1 MQMPKEPGDIELY
14 YDSIAA
20 DYYKQYQRGN
30 LTTSDSYPA
39 NYFRLQILVNRLAN
53 SRARRVYEVGVGEG
67 TPLVTLA
74 KMGFDV
80 AGCDIS
86 ESMVEACKKNFN
98 DSGLLSERI
107 QWADIEDSITFA
119 SQLQEG
125 PFDAVIAVGVM
136 PHVKNDSLFLANLK
150 MMLSPG
156 GKIFVE
162 FRNKLFSLFT
172 LNRYT
177 KEFFLDDLLSA
188 VDSRIKDVVAQ
199 ELDHRLAIDVPEIKL
214 KTEDGQIDYDAIP
227 AKFHNPLEL
236 TEFFQAE
243 GFINPRLHWYHY
255 HPAPPMLESR
265 IGPLFREQ
273 GLRLEHENSD
283 WRGYFL
289 CSAGVVEAD
298 IPYE

>member
-1 MQMPKEPGDIELY
+1 MPEKQGDIQAY
-14 YDSIAA
+14 YDTVAT
-20 DYYKQYQRGN
+20 DYYKQYQREN
-30 LTTSDSYPA
+30 LMTSGAYPA

-53 SRARRVYEVGVGEG
+53 SRAKKIYEVGVGDG

-86 ESMVEACKKNFN
+86 ESMVEACKKNFS
-98 DSGLLSERI
+98 DAGLPPERI

-119 SQLQEG
+119 NQLREG

-150 MMLSPG
+150 MMLPQG
-156 GKIFVE
+156 GKVFVE

-177 KEFFLDDLLSA
+177 KEFILDELLST
-188 VDSRIKDVVAQ
+188 VDPRVKDAVAQ
-199 ELDHRLAIDVPEIKL
+199 ELDQRLAIDQPAPRL

-236 TEFFQAE
+236 TEFFQGE

-255 HPAPPMLESR
+255 HAAPPIMESK
-265 IGPLFREQ
+265 IGPLFREE
-273 GLRLEHENSD
+273 GLRLEHEYSD
-283 WRGYFL
+283 WRGHFM
-289 CSAGVVEAD
+289 CSAGVIEAD
-298 IPYE
+298 LPNE